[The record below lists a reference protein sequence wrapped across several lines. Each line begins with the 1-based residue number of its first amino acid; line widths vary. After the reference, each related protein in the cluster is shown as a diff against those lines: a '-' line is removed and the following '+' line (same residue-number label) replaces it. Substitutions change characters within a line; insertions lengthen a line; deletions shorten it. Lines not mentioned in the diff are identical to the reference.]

1 MLAHPPRC
9 EPDVSV
15 VLPTYNRADLLGRSI
30 GSVLAQTFDRFELLV
45 VDDGSTDATADV
57 VGRFGDDR
65 IRYMRGTR
73 NRGPAAARNA
83 GIAAA
88 RGALLAFQDSDDE
101 WLPDKLRQ
109 HVDAFAGA
117 PVPVGVVYSDMLW
130 VGTDGT
136 EAYRR
141 SPTVVPHRLIDP
153 ATGFYQVYHLGIQSA
168 VVKRE
173 CFARVGGF
181 DDRLPAFEDLELLIR
196 LSRDYE
202 FLHVRQA
209 LVRYHQAD
217 GRSSNLAA
225 EYRARCLL
233 LRMHYKEIGRRSWRT
248 VLKEA
253 SLFGVHPLLARHA
266 PPAALARLLRAV
278 YRPAVATAP

>member
-1 MLAHPPRC
+1 
-9 EPDVSV
+9 
-15 VLPTYNRADLLGRSI
+15 
-30 GSVLAQTFDRFELLV
+30 
-45 VDDGSTDATADV
+45 
-57 VGRFGDDR
+57 
-65 IRYMRGTR
+65 
-73 NRGPAAARNA
+73 
-83 GIAAA
+83 
-88 RGALLAFQDSDDE
+88 
-101 WLPDKLRQ
+101 
-109 HVDAFAGA
+109 
-117 PVPVGVVYSDMLW
+117 MLW

-141 SPTVVPHRLIDP
+141 SPTVVPRRLIDP

-196 LSRDYE
+196 LSRHYE
-202 FLHVRQA
+202 FLHVRKA
-209 LVRYHQAD
+209 LVRYHQTD

-233 LRMHYKEIGRRSWRT
+233 LRMHYKEIGRRGWRT

-253 SLFGVHPLLARHA
+253 SLFGVHPLLARRA
-266 PPAALARLLRAV
+266 PPAALARILRAV
-278 YRPAVATAP
+278 YRPPVATAP